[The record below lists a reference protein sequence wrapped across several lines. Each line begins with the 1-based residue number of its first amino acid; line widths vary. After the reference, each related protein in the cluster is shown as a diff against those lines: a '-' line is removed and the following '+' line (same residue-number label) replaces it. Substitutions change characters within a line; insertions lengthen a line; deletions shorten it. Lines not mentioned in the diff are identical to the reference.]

1 MCQDNGSGSRPPAP
15 ESSDCGGQVISLCD
29 HRTRKSIGAAT
40 TALVRHLASIHHR
53 AIQVHNAVI
62 ERADVS
68 VLTELCRTTGITLDL
83 VDDDIR
89 CAVLIPAALYGD
101 TEREVFGKRPLQR
114 RVEDDIDD
122 EQAWEVLSRL
132 NRSAL
137 SVWHCQT
144 RLDGPGH
151 RAKLLENT
159 GETTDIAGIIGR
171 PGPLDD
177 VDGVYAGRRISF
189 EGHDF
194 IVFAHRLD
202 ERRERAVREL
212 VAAREVDDGSEF
224 WRRIELDVLRAIVD
238 PADHHRWPGG
248 EVEESV
254 GCGSRRPASR
264 SGTLLAIR
272 RAVWRRFAEP
282 DDGLTMHAHVAAL
295 IDDPAGLEALADE
308 ISKIRETVL
317 LRRGGLRQH
326 SAPIGL
332 DEILSP
338 FYIDEQGPY
347 VPLDGLR
354 DHPVRLLLLNKEVVD
369 AGDIDTTASIGDVL
383 RRTRMHS
390 DQDWARAVD
399 LAWMTYRTEQNLMAT
414 YGVYYGDEQGA
425 RDVEDEPRFMRL
437 SSVLPNM
444 RTLFDRRFLQT
455 PLSALELPAPM
466 HRRMMM
472 GLEDS
477 GVDADGYTI
486 GDIERDE
493 RDLARL
499 RNIGHKTCNAIRTAL
514 LEYGVRWRWDVGSR

>member
-1 MCQDNGSGSRPPAP
+1 MCQDNGSGSRPTAP
-15 ESSDCGGQVISLCD
+15 ESSGCGGQVISLCD
-29 HRTRKSIGAAT
+29 HRARKSIGAAT
-40 TALVRHLASIHHR
+40 KALVRHLASIHHR

-68 VLTELCRTTGITLDL
+68 ILTELCRTTGITLDL

-89 CAVLIPAALYGD
+89 GAVLIPAALYGD
-101 TEREVFGKRPLQR
+101 SEREIFGKRPLQR
-114 RVEDDIDD
+114 RVEDDIGD
-122 EQAWEVLSRL
+122 EQAWQVLSRL
-132 NRSAL
+132 NRSSL

-144 RLDGPGH
+144 KSDGPGH
-151 RAKLLENT
+151 RATLLENT
-159 GETTDIAGIIGR
+159 GDTTDIAGIIGR

-177 VDGVYAGRRISF
+177 VDGVYVGRRISF

-202 ERRERAVREL
+202 ERRESAVREAL
-212 VAAREVDDGSEF
+212 RTGDGDDGADI
-224 WRRIELDVLRAIVD
+224 WRGMELQVLRAIVD
-238 PADHHRWPGG
+238 PDDRHRWPGG
-248 EVEESV
+248 EFEQSA

-295 IDDPAGLEALADE
+295 IDDPAGFEALVDE
-308 ISKIRETVL
+308 ISKIKETVL
-317 LRRGGLRQH
+317 LRRGGLREN

-338 FYIDEQGPY
+338 FYVDEQGPY
-347 VPLDGLR
+347 FSLDALR
-354 DHPVRLLLLNKEVVD
+354 DHPVRLLLLNAGVLE
-369 AGDIDTTASIGDVL
+369 AGDIEATAAIGDVL
-383 RRTRMHS
+383 RRARKHRQ
-390 DQDWARAVD
+390 QDWARAVE

-414 YGVYYGDEQGA
+414 YGVYYGDDELAG
-425 RDVEDEPRFMRL
+425 DDEDELSFMRL

-455 PLSALELPAPM
+455 PLRALELPAPM
-466 HRRMMM
+466 QKRMMT

-477 GVDADGYTI
+477 GADADNYTI

-493 RDLARL
+493 RELARL
-499 RNIGHKTCNAIRTAL
+499 RNIGHKTCNAIRAAL
-514 LEYGVRWRWDVGSR
+514 LEYGVRWRWDVG